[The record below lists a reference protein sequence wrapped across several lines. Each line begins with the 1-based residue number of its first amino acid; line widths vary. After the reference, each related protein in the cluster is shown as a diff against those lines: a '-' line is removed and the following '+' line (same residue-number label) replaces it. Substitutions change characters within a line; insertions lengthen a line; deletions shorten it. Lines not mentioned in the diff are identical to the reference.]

1 VDLLVRGGIV
11 MIPIMLCSIISLWIF
26 LERLWMF
33 RRGSVL
39 PKKFLSEI
47 EYLLKRQKLAE
58 AQAACQKEDSPMARI
73 ISTGLLHLGKGRD
86 VIKET
91 MEEAG
96 SSEGVELRRYLG
108 LLSMITTISPLLG
121 LLGTIS
127 GMIKVF
133 KVISIQGGGNPGTL
147 AGGISEAL
155 IATAAGLTVAIPTI
169 VIHRYLSSRSER
181 LLHMM
186 EEYATYIMN
195 LLTEKEAG

>member
-1 VDLLVRGGIV
+1 
-11 MIPIMLCSIISLWIF
+11 
-26 LERLWMF
+26 MF

-73 ISTGLLHLGKGRD
+73 IAAGLLHLGKGRE

-96 SSEGVELRRYLG
+96 ASEGVELRRYLG

-195 LLTEKEAG
+195 LLTEEAAG

>member
-1 VDLLVRGGIV
+1 

-73 ISTGLLHLGKGRD
+73 IAAGLLHLGKGRE

-96 SSEGVELRRYLG
+96 ASEGVELRRYLG

-195 LLTEKEAG
+195 LLTEEAAG